1 MAKVLIVDAAPIFK
15 DYIADKLGAENIQVE
30 FATERD
36 AYVKLNSDYPDL
48 IIVNI
53 RKYSEKEAI
62 NPLIIDFLKKK
73 IEDKNVHSVP
83 VIVTGPQIEPDKI
96 SQLLKYGMIKYF
108 KHPIKYDALFDALGR
123 VLRKPFAMDTTPA
136 VMDVHLNNNIIFI
149 EAAIGLNREKIF
161 LLKYKIEEIIE
172 KNSLSLPK
180 VILMMTS
187 LSLSFVDGMNIE
199 LLFNTIK
206 KNPRIYNKN
215 IKVLSLDD
223 IVAELVEGHE
233 EYEGIEVAKN
243 ISTILNSLVS
253 NDGDE
258 IEEVISDKILA
269 VTDTAA
275 SDGDSIEMRFSSD
288 SDKAGAIDEAGS
300 TFSIA
305 IVDDDNIV
313 RMLTQ
318 KAFLNIGATSDLYAT
333 GKSFVEAALE
343 KREKSYDLIILD
355 IFMDDMDGFS
365 VLKLIKQ
372 SKIDTPVIIY
382 SQAHQRDM
390 IVKALSFG
398 ARCYLLKPQ
407 RPEVLIQKAMEVLNA
422 GKK

>member
-15 DYIADKLGAENIQVE
+15 DFITDKLGAENIQLE

-36 AYVKLNSDYPDL
+36 AYVKMNSDFPDL

-53 RKYSEKEAI
+53 KKYSEEEAI

-73 IEDKNVHSVP
+73 IEDRNVHSVP
-83 VIVTGPQIEPDKI
+83 VIVTGPQIEKEKI

-123 VLRKPFAMDTTPA
+123 VLRKPFIMDTTPA

-172 KNSLSLPK
+172 KNSLTMPK

-187 LSLSFVDGMNIE
+187 LNLSFVDGMNLE
-199 LLFNTIK
+199 LLFDTIR
-206 KNPRIYNKN
+206 KNPKIHNRN

-223 IVAELVEGHE
+223 IVAEMVDGHE
-233 EYEGIEVAKN
+233 EYKGIEVAKN
-243 ISTILNSLVS
+243 ISTILNSIVS
-253 NDGDE
+253 NDGDSV
-258 IEEVISDKILA
+258 EEVISNNILA
-269 VTDTAA
+269 DTEK
-275 SDGDSIEMRFSSD
+275 SETGDASIEMRFSSD
-288 SDKAGAIDEAGS
+288 SNKEDAINEAGS
-300 TFSIA
+300 TLSVA

-313 RMLTQ
+313 RVLTQ
-318 KAFLNIGATSDLYAT
+318 KAFLSIGATSDLYEN
-333 GKSFVEAALE
+333 GRKFVETAIE
-343 KREKSYDLIILD
+343 KREKGYDIIILD
-355 IFMDDMDGFS
+355 IFMEDVDGFT
-365 VLKLIKQ
+365 VLNLLKQ
-372 SKIDTPVIIY
+372 GKIDTPVIVY
-382 SQAHQRDM
+382 SQAFQRDM
-390 IVKALSFG
+390 IVKALSLG
-398 ARCYLLKPQ
+398 AKSYLLKPQ
-407 RPEVLIQKAMEVLNA
+407 RPEAIIQKAMEVLNA